1 MLKNSGRSTMKLENF
16 KKWDLLPMSPSK
28 LNGYRNYTCQFII
41 EKIYKRLGTSSPAA
55 FAGNTVEPMLME
67 YLDGKEV
74 NQAEYLTKFKKETL
88 DYPIRED
95 VDKYEKLI
103 PKMFE
108 QTKAFRDVVADKEL
122 HSYQEELFTEV
133 LGIPFRGFSDFVY
146 KKEKKLFMY
155 DLKTKGRMAI
165 NHYDKLQ
172 QWFYRKALQET
183 YKMDV
188 ECFLFIVTPSK
199 SHLEPIE
206 FTEEFEIEIN
216 NGLKSMN
223 RVLELCDKPKDF
235 AFLYQP
241 NLDDFIWRSKHLYNA
256 RKDIWGI

>member
-1 MLKNSGRSTMKLENF
+1 MKLENF

-95 VDKYEKLI
+95 VEKYVGLI

-108 QTKAFRDVVADKEL
+108 QSKILKDIVKDLEF

-133 LGIPFRGFSDFVY
+133 LSIPFRGFSDFVF
-146 KKEKKLFMY
+146 KDSKTGNLKMY
-155 DLKTKGRMAI
+155 DLKTKGRMSI

-206 FTEEFEIEIN
+206 FTDEFEIEIN

-223 RVLELCDKPKDF
+223 KVLELCDKPKDF

-256 RKDIWGI
+256 RKEIWGI

>member
-1 MLKNSGRSTMKLENF
+1 MKLENF

-41 EKIYKRLGTSSPAA
+41 EKIYKRLGTASPAA
-55 FAGNTVEPMLME
+55 YAGNTVEPMLMD
-67 YLDGKEV
+67 YLEGKEV
-74 NQAEYLTKFKKETL
+74 NNKEYISNFKKETL

-95 VDKYEKLI
+95 VEKYVGLI

-108 QTKAFRDVVADKEL
+108 QAKAFKDIVKDLEL
-122 HSYQEELFTEV
+122 HSYQEELFTDV
-133 LGIPFRGFSDFVY
+133 LGIPFRGFSDFVFRD
-146 KKEKKLFMY
+146 KTGNLKMY
-155 DLKTKGRMAI
+155 DLKTKGRMSI

-183 YKMDV
+183 YNVDV
-188 ECFLFIVTPSK
+188 ECFLFIVTPTK

-223 RVLELCDKPKDF
+223 RVLELCNEPKDF

-241 NLDDFIWRSKHLYNA
+241 NLDDFMWRSKHLYLA
-256 RKDIWGI
+256 RKDIWGV

>member
-1 MLKNSGRSTMKLENF
+1 MKKVWRIKLNIKNFE
-16 KKWDLLPMSPSK
+16 KWDLLPMSPSK

-41 EKIYKRLGTSSPAA
+41 EKIYKRLGKSSPAA
-55 FAGNTVEPMLME
+55 FAGNTVEPMLYDYLIGKEINQKE
-67 YLDGKEV
+67 YLS
-74 NQAEYLTKFKKETL
+74 KFKKETL

-108 QTKAFRDVVADKEL
+108 QAKAFRDVVADKEL

-133 LGIPFRGFSDFVY
+133 LSVPFRGFSDFVY
-146 KKEKKLFMY
+146 KKNNKLYMY

-183 YKMDV
+183 YKMEV

-216 NGLKSMN
+216 NGLKSMDK
-223 RVLELCDKPKDF
+223 VLQICNTPKDF

-241 NLDDFIWRSKHLYNA
+241 NLDDYIWRSKHLYQA
-256 RKDIWGI
+256 RKDIWGV

>member
-1 MLKNSGRSTMKLENF
+1 MKLENF

-28 LNGYRNYTCQFII
+28 LNGYRNFVCQFII
-41 EKIYKRLGTSSPAA
+41 EKIYKRLGTSSPPAM
-55 FAGNTVEPMLME
+55 AGNTVEPMLMD
-67 YLDGKEV
+67 YLNGKEV
-74 NQAEYLTKFKKETL
+74 NQDEYLTNFKKETL
-88 DYPIRED
+88 DYPNRDD
-95 VDKYEKLI
+95 VEKYLDLI

-108 QTKAFRDVVADKEL
+108 QSKAFKEIVADKKL

-133 LGIPFRGFSDFVY
+133 LSIPFRGFSDFIY
-146 KKEKKLFMY
+146 LKNNKLYMY

-183 YKMDV
+183 YNMEV
-188 ECFLFIVTPSK
+188 ECHLFIVTPAK

-206 FTEEFEIEIN
+206 FTEEYEIEIN

-223 RVLELCDKPKDF
+223 KVLELCNTPKDF
-235 AFLYQP
+235 AYIYQP
-241 NLDDFIWRSKHLYNA
+241 KMDDFIWRSKHLYKA
-256 RKDIWGI
+256 RKEIWGI

>member
-1 MLKNSGRSTMKLENF
+1 MKLENF

-41 EKIYKRLGTSSPAA
+41 EKIYKRLGTSSPPAL
-55 FAGNTVEPMLME
+55 AGNTVEPMLMD
-67 YLDGKEV
+67 YLDGKEI
-74 NQAEYLTKFKKETL
+74 NQKEYLTKFQTELL

-95 VDKYEKLI
+95 VEKYVGLI

-108 QTKAFRDVVADKEL
+108 QSKILKDIVKDLEF

-133 LGIPFRGFSDFVY
+133 LSIPFRGFSDFVF
-146 KKEKKLFMY
+146 KDSKTGNLKMY
-155 DLKTKGRMAI
+155 DLKTKGRMSL

-172 QWFYRKALQET
+172 QWFYRKALSET
-183 YKMDV
+183 YKCEVD
-188 ECFLFIVTPSK
+188 CFLFIVTPSK

-223 RVLELCDKPKDF
+223 RVLELCNEPKDF

-241 NLDDFIWRSKHLYNA
+241 NLDDFIWRSKHLYDA
-256 RKDIWGI
+256 RKEIWGV

>member
-1 MLKNSGRSTMKLENF
+1 MLDKSNF
-16 KKWDLLPMSPSK
+16 EKWDLLPMSPSK
-28 LNGYRNYTCQFII
+28 LNGYRNYICQFII
-41 EKIYKRLGTSSPAA
+41 EKIYKRLGTASPAA
-55 FAGNTVEPMLME
+55 YAGNTVEPMLMD
-67 YLDGKEV
+67 YLEGKEV
-74 NQAEYLTKFKKETL
+74 NHKEYISNFKKETL

-95 VDKYEKLI
+95 VEKYVGLI

-108 QTKAFRDVVADKEL
+108 QAKAFKEIVQDKEL
-122 HSYQEELFTEV
+122 HSYQEELFTSV
-133 LGIPFRGFSDFVY
+133 LDIPFRGFSDFVFRD
-146 KKEKKLFMY
+146 KTGKLFMY
-155 DLKTKGRMAI
+155 DLKTKGRMSI

-183 YKMDV
+183 YNVDV

-223 RVLELCDKPKDF
+223 RVLELCNEPKDF

-241 NLDDFIWRSKHLYNA
+241 NLDDFIWRSKHLYLA
-256 RKDIWGI
+256 RKDIWGV